1 MNKDGLTLEEKDL
14 YKLFNEIEID
24 ESEFDDESEKVSTIE
39 KERMKKKLH
48 KKINNNKRKSILKY
62 GSVAA
67 AISLVCLIGVGKAAP
82 SFAKDVP
89 ILNSIIQ
96 ALNANMGVYEEN
108 SKYSEVINKSI
119 EDNGVTFTL
128 NDIIADDSKII
139 LSYTIKSDKKVKDL
153 ESFGLGRFLEIN
165 DQYFASTGG
174 SVGQYIDDYTYVG
187 KEELSISP
195 FQIPKKCKINL
206 DINQIGD
213 VNGKWN
219 LAFTTSKDEIYKESV
234 TFKPNTKVDFPQ
246 STVNVNKVTFS
257 PMGTYISVN
266 GNYKDESVKKPF
278 DVGVFD
284 YFYWMIYDDNGEQ
297 IVSRSIGGGTI
308 DMNKPTFQS
317 QMEYNR
323 VNHIPKYLT
332 VVPCKVNPYKGSV
345 MGSYK
350 DGKEVTKVNKEGYE
364 FKEVSSIID
373 GAYPKELSQGKIGK
387 IVVNN
392 IKVEDDKTIV
402 NFTAKGKAPYL
413 QSSEVYIKDQRGE
426 RVSVKMPLAA
436 MNPEKPNEYTIVY
449 EALKPN
455 EKYSICTSDLSNV
468 EVREDLK
475 FKIEL
480 NK

>member
-1 MNKDGLTLEEKDL
+1 MDKNDLILQEKDL

-24 ESEFDDESEKVSTIE
+24 ESEFEDKSEEVGTIQ
-39 KERMKKKLH
+39 KERIKKSLRKKMRNKKK
-48 KKINNNKRKSILKY
+48 KSILKY
-62 GSVAA
+62 GSAVA

-119 EDNGVTFTL
+119 KDNGVTFTL
-128 NDIIADDSKII
+128 NDIIADDSKMI
-139 LSYTIKSDKKVKDL
+139 LSYTIKSDKKIKDL
-153 ESFGLGRFLEIN
+153 HGVGLGRFLEIN
-165 DQYFASTGG
+165 NKYFSSSGS
-174 SVGQYIDDYTYVG
+174 SVGQYIDNNTYVG
-187 KEELSISP
+187 REELSISP

-206 DINQIGD
+206 NIDEIGD
-213 VNGKWN
+213 VKGKWN

-246 STVNVNKVTFS
+246 STVNVNKVTVS

-266 GNYKDESVKKPF
+266 GNYKDESFKNPF
-278 DVGVFD
+278 NVGVFD
-284 YFYWMIYDDNGEQ
+284 YFYWIVYDDKGEQ
-297 IVSRSIGGGTI
+297 IVSKSMGGGNI
-308 DMNKPTFQS
+308 DMNKATFES
-317 QMEYNR
+317 QMQYNR
-323 VNHIPKYLT
+323 LNHIPKYLT
-332 VVPCKVNPYKGSV
+332 VVPCKINPYKGSV
-345 MGSYK
+345 IGSYK
-350 DGKEVTKVNKEGYE
+350 NGKKITKINKEGYE

-373 GAYPKELSQGKIGK
+373 GAYPKELSQGKMGK
-387 IVVNN
+387 VVVNN

-402 NFTAKGKAPYL
+402 NFTVKGKAPYL
-413 QSSEVYIKDQRGE
+413 QSSDVYIKDQRGE
-426 RVSVKMPLAA
+426 RVEVKIPLAA
-436 MNPEKPNEYTIVY
+436 MNPEKPSEYTVVY
-449 EALKPN
+449 EALKP
-455 EKYSICTSDLSNV
+455 EQKYSICTSDLSNV